1 MTDQAKHPADTV
13 VPTDVAPTI
22 CSAQYPV
29 ALVDVLGRSFEKWLQ
44 QLKVSIRVREDCR
57 CVAARV
63 SSQFSEPGLLARVCF
78 RSGFRYV
85 SDMFQIAFLKCRRG
99 AHWGLVFGLYCCRGC
114 NQPKLEVEGGWWD

>member
-1 MTDQAKHPADTV
+1 MTNQAKHAAAL

-44 QLKVSIRVREDCR
+44 LKVSIRVREDCR

-63 SSQFSEPGLLARVCF
+63 SSQFGSRLVGSSLFQIRFQIC
-78 RSGFRYV
+78 FRYV
-85 SDMFQIAFLKCRRG
+85 SDRMFLMSMQGMKGIELAR
-99 AHWGLVFGLYCCRGC
+99 FGLPRVRSVSIAG
-114 NQPKLEVEGGWWD
+114 